1 MSCKYSF
8 GRRNNG
14 KRNYAIITNENMSD
28 SEKQKNLNIRKI
40 ITIKENICRIIKL
53 IVLKN

>member
-1 MSCKYSF
+1 
-8 GRRNNG
+8 
-14 KRNYAIITNENMSD
+14 MSD